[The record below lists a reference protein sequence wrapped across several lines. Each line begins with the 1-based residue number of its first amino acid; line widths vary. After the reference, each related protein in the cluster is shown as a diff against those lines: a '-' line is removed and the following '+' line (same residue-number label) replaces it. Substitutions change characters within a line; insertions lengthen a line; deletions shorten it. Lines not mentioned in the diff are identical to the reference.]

1 MGEIKPPEDFN
12 LQEAINNLSL
22 DVTIKDRKLNK
33 LKKLN
38 KPDKILL
45 NKIDYSQNYENHVM
59 KLNKAIFNILAK
71 IKLKKTPMENSD
83 NLNKLLN
90 FIIR

>member
-59 KLNKAIFNILAK
+59 KLNKAISNTLAK
-71 IKLKKTPMENSD
+71 VKLKKTPKENSD

-90 FIIR
+90 FISA